1 MPCTNSVASEDFA
14 DFIAPYF
21 TAPEEFMRSQG
32 TDCIDF
38 VNSTLAVVYV
48 PLSTVTPFTYTS
60 YTYSAVPKL
69 YSLLDVTSMD
79 TAGITAASELP
90 VLGNQGAGVIVGF
103 VDTGI
108 NYTDS
113 LFRNADG
120 STRIIGI
127 WDQTI
132 EPTTALDTGAF
143 QDSDK
148 PRSISEE
155 FNSEDSRNLNL
166 SVNSNSSTNSSNFD
180 YINNGS
186 LETAFDFP
194 ALYGTQYTA
203 AQINQALNSDDPAS
217 IVPTRDENGHGTF
230 LASIAAGNR
239 DERAGFSGAAPRAS
253 IAMVKL
259 KPAKQYLRD
268 FYLIQDGTD
277 AYQENDIM
285 MGVSYLYFLA
295 RKYSMPL
302 VVCIPL
308 GTNMG
313 SHMGMSRLGQYLNQV
328 SLSNGSAVITAAGN
342 ETGARHHFRAVMD
355 ADTDEVTA
363 ELRVGEREAGFSMEL
378 WAEDVG
384 VYTVGFISPTG
395 EVARE
400 ISVPLRGENTV
411 SFLLEQSQITVY
423 TQIADVS
430 AGSQF
435 IFMRFEKP
443 MSGIWRILI
452 RNSLDIRETFHLW
465 LPVRGFISDETYF
478 LRPDPDTI
486 VTDPGNAQYPITVTA
501 YDHTRNSIYIH
512 ASRGYSRSGQIKPDL
527 AAPGVNILGASA
539 SGRRLTR
546 MSGTSV
552 SAAHLAGAAAILLH
566 WGVLDGNY
574 PYLNTPVLKS
584 IFVRGAQRNP
594 ALTYPNREFGY
605 GTLDLY
611 EAFLRLRN
619 I

>member
-1 MPCTNSVASEDFA
+1 MSCTNSVASEDFA

-21 TAPEEFMRSQG
+21 TSPEEFIRSQG

-38 VNSTLAVVYV
+38 VDSTLAVVYV

-69 YSLLDVTSMD
+69 YSLLDVTSMEA
-79 TAGITAASELP
+79 AGITTASGLP
-90 VLGNQGAGVIVGF
+90 ALGNQGAGVIVGF

-108 NYTDS
+108 NYMDP
-113 LFRNADG
+113 LFRNVDG
-120 STRIIGI
+120 STRIVGI
-127 WDQTI
+127 WDQTNN
-132 EPTTALDTGAF
+132 
-143 QDSDK
+143 SD
-148 PRSISEE
+148 
-155 FNSEDSRNLNL
+155 
-166 SVNSNSSTNSSNFD
+166 NSNNMENEAAKPFS
-180 YINNGS
+180 
-186 LETAFDFP
+186 AFP

-203 AQINQALNSDDPAS
+203 AQINLALNSDDPVS

-239 DERAGFSGAAPRAS
+239 DERAEFSGAAPRAS

-259 KPAKQYLRD
+259 KPAKQYLRE
-268 FYLIQDGTD
+268 FYLIQDGAE
-277 AYQENDIM
+277 AYQENDII

-342 ETGARHHFRAVMD
+342 ETGARHHFQAVMD

-378 WAEDVG
+378 WAADVG

-395 EVARE
+395 EVARR

-411 SFLLEQSQITVY
+411 SFLLEQTRITVY

-435 IFMRFEKP
+435 IFMRFENP

-465 LPVRGFISDETYF
+465 LPVQGFISDETYF
-478 LRPDPDTI
+478 LRPNPDTI
-486 VTDPGNAQYPITVTA
+486 ITDPGNAQYPITVTA

-527 AAPGVNILGASA
+527 AAPGVNILGASS

-552 SAAHLAGAAAILLH
+552 SAAHLAGAAAILLS
-566 WGVLDGNY
+566 WGILDGNY

-584 IFVRGAQRNP
+584 IFIRGAQRNP

-619 I
+619 L

>member
-1 MPCTNSVASEDFA
+1 MSCTNSVASEDFA

-21 TAPEEFMRSQG
+21 TTPEEFIRSQG

-48 PLSTVTPFTYTS
+48 PLSTVTPSTYTS

-79 TAGITAASELP
+79 AAGITPAGELP
-90 VLGNQGAGVIVGF
+90 VLNNQGAGVIVGF

-113 LFRNADG
+113 LFRNVDG

-127 WDQTI
+127 WDQTNN
-132 EPTTALDTGAF
+132 
-143 QDSDK
+143 SD
-148 PRSISEE
+148 
-155 FNSEDSRNLNL
+155 
-166 SVNSNSSTNSSNFD
+166 NSNNIEN
-180 YINNGS
+180 
-186 LETAFDFP
+186 ETAKPFSAFS

-203 AQINQALNSDDPAS
+203 EEINLALNSDNPAS

-239 DERAGFSGAAPRAS
+239 DERAGFSGAAPQAS

-268 FYLIQDGTD
+268 FYLIRDGAD

-378 WAEDVG
+378 WAENMG
-384 VYTVGFISPTG
+384 AYTVGFISPTG

-411 SFLLEQSQITVY
+411 SFLLEQTQITVY

-435 IFMRFEKP
+435 IFMRFETP

-452 RNSLDIRETFHLW
+452 RNSLDIRETFHIW

-478 LRPDPDTI
+478 LRPDPDTTI
-486 VTDPGNAQYPITVTA
+486 TDPGNARYPITVTA
-501 YDHTRNSIYIH
+501 YDHTKNSIYIH
-512 ASRGYSRSGQIKPDL
+512 ASRGYSLSGRIKPDL
-527 AAPGVNILGASA
+527 AAPGVNILGASV

-552 SAAHLAGAAAILLH
+552 SAAHLAGAAAILLN
-566 WGVLDGNY
+566 WGVLNANY

-605 GTLDLY
+605 GTLNLY
-611 EAFLRLRN
+611 EAFLHLRN
-619 I
+619 L

>member
-1 MPCTNSVASEDFA
+1 MSCTNSVASEDFA

-21 TAPEEFMRSQG
+21 TTPEEFIRSQG

-48 PLSTVTPFTYTS
+48 PLSTVTPSTYTS

-79 TAGITAASELP
+79 AAGITPAGELP
-90 VLGNQGAGVIVGF
+90 VLNNQGAGVIVGF

-113 LFRNADG
+113 LFRNVDG

-127 WDQTI
+127 WDQTNN
-132 EPTTALDTGAF
+132 
-143 QDSDK
+143 SD
-148 PRSISEE
+148 
-155 FNSEDSRNLNL
+155 
-166 SVNSNSSTNSSNFD
+166 NSNNIEN
-180 YINNGS
+180 
-186 LETAFDFP
+186 ETAKPFSAFS

-203 AQINQALNSDDPAS
+203 EEINLALNSDNPS

-239 DERAGFSGAAPRAS
+239 DERAGFSGAAPQAS

-268 FYLIQDGTD
+268 FYLIQDGAE

-378 WAEDVG
+378 WAENMG
-384 VYTVGFISPTG
+384 AYTVGFISPTG

-411 SFLLEQSQITVY
+411 SFLLEQTQITVY

-430 AGSQF
+430 SGSQF
-435 IFMRFEKP
+435 IFMRFENP

-452 RNSLDIRETFHLW
+452 RNSLDIRETFHIW

-478 LRPDPDTI
+478 LRPDPDTTI
-486 VTDPGNAQYPITVTA
+486 TDPGNARYPITVTA
-501 YDHTRNSIYIH
+501 YDHTKNSIYIH
-512 ASRGYSRSGQIKPDL
+512 ASRGYSLSGRIKPDL
-527 AAPGVNILGASA
+527 AAPGVNILGASV

-552 SAAHLAGAAAILLH
+552 SAAHLAGAAAILLN
-566 WGVLDGNY
+566 WGVLNANY

-605 GTLDLY
+605 GTLNLY
-611 EAFLRLRN
+611 EAFLHLRN
-619 I
+619 L

>member
-1 MPCTNSVASEDFA
+1 MSCTNSVASEDFA

-21 TAPEEFMRSQG
+21 TTPEEFIRSQG

-48 PLSTVTPFTYTS
+48 PLSTVTPSTYTS

-79 TAGITAASELP
+79 AAGITPAGELP
-90 VLGNQGAGVIVGF
+90 VLNNQGAGVIVGF

-113 LFRNADG
+113 LFRNVDG

-127 WDQTI
+127 WDQTNN
-132 EPTTALDTGAF
+132 
-143 QDSDK
+143 SD
-148 PRSISEE
+148 
-155 FNSEDSRNLNL
+155 
-166 SVNSNSSTNSSNFD
+166 NSNNIEN
-180 YINNGS
+180 
-186 LETAFDFP
+186 ETAKPFSAFS

-203 AQINQALNSDDPAS
+203 EEINLALNSDNPAS

-239 DERAGFSGAAPRAS
+239 DERAGFSGAAPQAS

-268 FYLIQDGTD
+268 FYLIQDGAD

-285 MGVSYLYFLA
+285 KGVSYLYFLA

-328 SLSNGSAVITAAGN
+328 SHSNGSAVITAAGN

-378 WAEDVG
+378 WAENMG
-384 VYTVGFISPTG
+384 AYTVGFISPTG

-411 SFLLEQSQITVY
+411 FFLLEQTQITVY

-430 AGSQF
+430 SGSQF
-435 IFMRFEKP
+435 IFMRFENP

-452 RNSLDIRETFHLW
+452 RNSLDIRETFHIW

-486 VTDPGNAQYPITVTA
+486 ITDPGNARYPITVTA
-501 YDHTRNSIYIH
+501 YDHTKNSIYIH
-512 ASRGYSRSGQIKPDL
+512 ASRGYSLSGRIKPDL
-527 AAPGVNILGASA
+527 AAPGVNILGASV

-552 SAAHLAGAAAILLH
+552 SAAHLAGAAAILLN
-566 WGVLDGNY
+566 WGVLNANY

-605 GTLDLY
+605 GTLNLY
-611 EAFLRLRN
+611 EAFLHLRN
-619 I
+619 L

>member
-1 MPCTNSVASEDFA
+1 MSCTNSVASEDFA

-21 TAPEEFMRSQG
+21 TTPEEFIRSQG

-48 PLSTVTPFTYTS
+48 PLSTVTPSTYTS

-79 TAGITAASELP
+79 AAGITPAGELP
-90 VLGNQGAGVIVGF
+90 VLNNQGAGVIVGF

-113 LFRNADG
+113 LFRNVDG

-127 WDQTI
+127 WDQTNN
-132 EPTTALDTGAF
+132 
-143 QDSDK
+143 SD
-148 PRSISEE
+148 
-155 FNSEDSRNLNL
+155 
-166 SVNSNSSTNSSNFD
+166 NSNNIEN
-180 YINNGS
+180 
-186 LETAFDFP
+186 ETAKPFSAFS

-203 AQINQALNSDDPAS
+203 EEINLALNSDNPAS

-239 DERAGFSGAAPRAS
+239 DERAGFSGAAPQAS

-259 KPAKQYLRD
+259 KPAKQYFRD
-268 FYLIQDGTD
+268 FYLIQDGAE

-378 WAEDVG
+378 WAENMG
-384 VYTVGFISPTG
+384 AYTVGFISPTG

-411 SFLLEQSQITVY
+411 SFLLEQTQITVY

-430 AGSQF
+430 SGSQF
-435 IFMRFEKP
+435 IFMRFENP

-452 RNSLDIRETFHLW
+452 RNSLDIRETFHIW

-478 LRPDPDTI
+478 LRPDPDTTI
-486 VTDPGNAQYPITVTA
+486 TDPGNARYPITVTA
-501 YDHTRNSIYIH
+501 YDHTKNSIYIH
-512 ASRGYSRSGQIKPDL
+512 ASRGYSLSGQIKPDL
-527 AAPGVNILGASA
+527 AAPGVNILGASV

-552 SAAHLAGAAAILLH
+552 SAAHLAGAAAILLN
-566 WGVLDGNY
+566 WGVLNANY

-605 GTLDLY
+605 GTLNLY
-611 EAFLRLRN
+611 EAFLHLRN
-619 I
+619 L

>member
-1 MPCTNSVASEDFA
+1 MSCTNSVASEDFA

-21 TAPEEFMRSQG
+21 TTPEEFIRSQG

-48 PLSTVTPFTYTS
+48 PLSTVTPSTYTS

-79 TAGITAASELP
+79 AAGITAAGELP
-90 VLGNQGAGVIVGF
+90 VLNNQGAGVIVGF

-113 LFRNADG
+113 LFRNVDG

-127 WDQTI
+127 WDQTNN
-132 EPTTALDTGAF
+132 
-143 QDSDK
+143 SD
-148 PRSISEE
+148 
-155 FNSEDSRNLNL
+155 
-166 SVNSNSSTNSSNFD
+166 NSNNIEN
-180 YINNGS
+180 
-186 LETAFDFP
+186 ETAKPISAFS

-203 AQINQALNSDDPAS
+203 EEINLALNSDNPAS

-239 DERAGFSGAAPRAS
+239 DERAGFSGAAPQAS

-268 FYLIQDGTD
+268 FYLIQDGAE

-378 WAEDVG
+378 WAENMG

-411 SFLLEQSQITVY
+411 SFLLEQTQITVY

-435 IFMRFEKP
+435 IFMRFENP

-452 RNSLDIRETFHLW
+452 RNSLDIRETFHIW
-465 LPVRGFISDETYF
+465 LPVRGFITDETYF

-486 VTDPGNAQYPITVTA
+486 ITDPGNARYPITVTA
-501 YDHTRNSIYIH
+501 YDHTKNSIYIH
-512 ASRGYSRSGQIKPDL
+512 ASRGYSLSGRIKPDL
-527 AAPGVNILGASA
+527 AAPGVNILGASV

-552 SAAHLAGAAAILLH
+552 SAAHLAGAAAILLN
-566 WGVLDGNY
+566 WGVLNANY
-574 PYLNTPVLKS
+574 PYLNTPVLKA

-605 GTLDLY
+605 GTLNLY
-611 EAFLRLRN
+611 EAFLHLRN
-619 I
+619 L

>member
-1 MPCTNSVASEDFA
+1 MSCTNSVASEDFA

-21 TAPEEFMRSQG
+21 TTPEKFIRSQG

-38 VNSTLAVVYV
+38 VNPALAVVYV

-79 TAGITAASELP
+79 AAGITPAGELP
-90 VLGNQGAGVIVGF
+90 VLNNQGAGVIVGF

-108 NYTDS
+108 NYMDP
-113 LFRNADG
+113 LFRNVDG
-120 STRIIGI
+120 STRIVGI
-127 WDQTI
+127 WDQTNN
-132 EPTTALDTGAF
+132 
-143 QDSDK
+143 SD
-148 PRSISEE
+148 
-155 FNSEDSRNLNL
+155 
-166 SVNSNSSTNSSNFD
+166 NSNSIEN
-180 YINNGS
+180 
-186 LETAFDFP
+186 ETVKPFSAFS

-203 AQINQALNSDDPAS
+203 EEINLALNSDNPAS

-239 DERAGFSGAAPRAS
+239 DERAGFSGAAPQAS

-268 FYLIQDGTD
+268 FYLIQDGAD

-342 ETGARHHFRAVMD
+342 ETGARHHFQAVMD

-378 WAEDVG
+378 WAADVG

-395 EVARE
+395 EVTRG

-411 SFLLEQSQITVY
+411 SFLLEQTRITVY

-435 IFMRFEKP
+435 IFMRFENP

-465 LPVRGFISDETYF
+465 LPVRGFITDETYF
-478 LRPDPDTI
+478 LRPDPDTTI
-486 VTDPGNAQYPITVTA
+486 TDPGNARYPITVTA

-552 SAAHLAGAAAILLH
+552 SAAHLAGAAAILLS
-566 WGVLDGNY
+566 WGILDGNY

-584 IFVRGAQRNP
+584 IFIRGAQRNP

-619 I
+619 L

>member
-1 MPCTNSVASEDFA
+1 MSCTNSVASEDFA

-21 TAPEEFMRSQG
+21 TTPEEFIRSQG

-48 PLSTVTPFTYTS
+48 PLSTVTPSTYTS

-79 TAGITAASELP
+79 AAGITPAGELP
-90 VLGNQGAGVIVGF
+90 VLNNQGAGVIVGF

-113 LFRNADG
+113 LFRNVDG

-127 WDQTI
+127 WDQTNN
-132 EPTTALDTGAF
+132 
-143 QDSDK
+143 SD
-148 PRSISEE
+148 
-155 FNSEDSRNLNL
+155 
-166 SVNSNSSTNSSNFD
+166 NSNNIEN
-180 YINNGS
+180 
-186 LETAFDFP
+186 ETAKPFSAFS

-203 AQINQALNSDDPAS
+203 EEINLALNSDNPAS

-239 DERAGFSGAAPRAS
+239 DERAGFSGAAPQAS

-268 FYLIQDGTD
+268 FYLIQDGAE

-378 WAEDVG
+378 WAENMG
-384 VYTVGFISPTG
+384 AYTVGFISPTG

-411 SFLLEQSQITVY
+411 SFLLEQTQITVY

-430 AGSQF
+430 SGSQF
-435 IFMRFEKP
+435 IFMRFENP

-452 RNSLDIRETFHLW
+452 RNSLDIRETFHIW

-486 VTDPGNAQYPITVTA
+486 ITDPGNARYPITVTA
-501 YDHTRNSIYIH
+501 YDHTKNSIYIH
-512 ASRGYSRSGQIKPDL
+512 ASRGYSLSGRIKPDL
-527 AAPGVNILGASA
+527 AAPGVNILGASV

-552 SAAHLAGAAAILLH
+552 SAAHLAGAAAILLN
-566 WGVLDGNY
+566 WGVLNANY

-611 EAFLRLRN
+611 EAFLHLRN
-619 I
+619 L

>member
-1 MPCTNSVASEDFA
+1 MSCTNSVASEDFA

-21 TAPEEFMRSQG
+21 TTPEEFIRSQG

-48 PLSTVTPFTYTS
+48 PLSTVTPSTYTS

-79 TAGITAASELP
+79 AAGITPAGELP
-90 VLGNQGAGVIVGF
+90 VLNNQGAGVIVGF

-113 LFRNADG
+113 LFRNVDG

-127 WDQTI
+127 WDQTNN
-132 EPTTALDTGAF
+132 
-143 QDSDK
+143 SD
-148 PRSISEE
+148 
-155 FNSEDSRNLNL
+155 
-166 SVNSNSSTNSSNFD
+166 NSNNIEN
-180 YINNGS
+180 
-186 LETAFDFP
+186 ETAKPISAFS

-203 AQINQALNSDDPAS
+203 EEINLALNSDNPAS

-239 DERAGFSGAAPRAS
+239 DERAGFSGAAPQAS

-268 FYLIQDGTD
+268 FYLIRDGAD

-308 GTNMG
+308 GTNIG

-355 ADTDEVTA
+355 ASTDEVTA

-378 WAEDVG
+378 WAENMG
-384 VYTVGFISPTG
+384 AYTVGFISPTG

-411 SFLLEQSQITVY
+411 SFLLEQTQITVY

-435 IFMRFEKP
+435 IFMRFENP

-452 RNSLDIRETFHLW
+452 RNSLDIRETFHIW

-486 VTDPGNAQYPITVTA
+486 ITDPGNARYPITVTA
-501 YDHTRNSIYIH
+501 YDHTKNSIYIH
-512 ASRGYSRSGQIKPDL
+512 ASRGYSLSGRIKPDL
-527 AAPGVNILGASA
+527 AAPGVNILGASV

-552 SAAHLAGAAAILLH
+552 SAAHLAGAAAILLN
-566 WGVLDGNY
+566 WGVLNANY

-605 GTLDLY
+605 GTLNLY
-611 EAFLRLRN
+611 EAFLHLRN
-619 I
+619 L

>member
-1 MPCTNSVASEDFA
+1 MSCTNSVASEDFA

-21 TAPEEFMRSQG
+21 TTPEEFIRSQG

-48 PLSTVTPFTYTS
+48 PLSTVTPSTYTS

-79 TAGITAASELP
+79 AAGITPAGELP
-90 VLGNQGAGVIVGF
+90 VLNNQGAGVIVGF

-113 LFRNADG
+113 LFRNVDG

-127 WDQTI
+127 WDQTNN
-132 EPTTALDTGAF
+132 
-143 QDSDK
+143 SD
-148 PRSISEE
+148 
-155 FNSEDSRNLNL
+155 
-166 SVNSNSSTNSSNFD
+166 NSNNIEN
-180 YINNGS
+180 
-186 LETAFDFP
+186 ETAKPFSAFS

-203 AQINQALNSDDPAS
+203 EEINLALNSDNPAS

-239 DERAGFSGAAPRAS
+239 DERAGFSGAAPQAS

-268 FYLIQDGTD
+268 FYLIQDGAE

-355 ADTDEVTA
+355 ASTDEVTA

-378 WAEDVG
+378 WAENMG

-411 SFLLEQSQITVY
+411 SFLLEQTQITVY

-430 AGSQF
+430 SGSQF
-435 IFMRFEKP
+435 IFMRFENP

-478 LRPDPDTI
+478 LRPDPDTTI
-486 VTDPGNAQYPITVTA
+486 TDPGNARYPITVTA
-501 YDHTRNSIYIH
+501 YDHTKNSIYIH
-512 ASRGYSRSGQIKPDL
+512 ASRGYSLSGRIKPDL
-527 AAPGVNILGASA
+527 AAPGVNILGASV

-552 SAAHLAGAAAILLH
+552 SAAHLAGAAAILLN
-566 WGVLDGNY
+566 WGVLNANY

-611 EAFLRLRN
+611 EAFLHLRN
-619 I
+619 L

>member
-1 MPCTNSVASEDFA
+1 MSCTNSVASEDFA

-21 TAPEEFMRSQG
+21 TTPEEFIRSQG

-48 PLSTVTPFTYTS
+48 PLSTVTPSTYTS

-79 TAGITAASELP
+79 AAGITAAGELP
-90 VLGNQGAGVIVGF
+90 VLNNQGAGVIVGF

-113 LFRNADG
+113 LFRNVDG

-127 WDQTI
+127 WDQTNN
-132 EPTTALDTGAF
+132 
-143 QDSDK
+143 SD
-148 PRSISEE
+148 
-155 FNSEDSRNLNL
+155 
-166 SVNSNSSTNSSNFD
+166 NSNNIEN
-180 YINNGS
+180 
-186 LETAFDFP
+186 ETAKPISAFS

-203 AQINQALNSDDPAS
+203 EEINLALNSDNPAS

-239 DERAGFSGAAPRAS
+239 DERAGFSGAAPQAS

-268 FYLIQDGTD
+268 FYLIQDGAE

-308 GTNMG
+308 GTNIG

-355 ADTDEVTA
+355 ASTDEVTA

-378 WAEDVG
+378 WAENMG

-411 SFLLEQSQITVY
+411 SFLLEQTQITVY

-435 IFMRFEKP
+435 IFMRFENP

-452 RNSLDIRETFHLW
+452 RNSLDIRETFHIW
-465 LPVRGFISDETYF
+465 LPVRGFITDETYF

-486 VTDPGNAQYPITVTA
+486 ITDPGNARYPITVTA
-501 YDHTRNSIYIH
+501 YDHTKNSIYIH
-512 ASRGYSRSGQIKPDL
+512 ASRGYSLSGRIKPDL
-527 AAPGVNILGASA
+527 AAPGVNILGASV

-552 SAAHLAGAAAILLH
+552 SAAHLAGAAAILLN
-566 WGVLDGNY
+566 WGDLNANY

-605 GTLDLY
+605 GTLNLY
-611 EAFLRLRN
+611 EAFLHLRN
-619 I
+619 L

>member
-1 MPCTNSVASEDFA
+1 MSCTNSVASEDFA

-21 TAPEEFMRSQG
+21 TTPEEFIRSQG
-32 TDCIDF
+32 TDCVDF

-48 PLSTVTPFTYTS
+48 PLSTVTPSTYTS

-79 TAGITAASELP
+79 AAGITPAGELP
-90 VLGNQGAGVIVGF
+90 VLNNQGAGVIVGF

-113 LFRNADG
+113 LFRNVDG

-127 WDQTI
+127 WDQTNN
-132 EPTTALDTGAF
+132 
-143 QDSDK
+143 SD
-148 PRSISEE
+148 
-155 FNSEDSRNLNL
+155 
-166 SVNSNSSTNSSNFD
+166 NSNNIEN
-180 YINNGS
+180 
-186 LETAFDFP
+186 ETAKPFSAFS

-203 AQINQALNSDDPAS
+203 EEINLALNSDNPAS

-268 FYLIQDGTD
+268 FYLIQDGAE

-378 WAEDVG
+378 WAENMG
-384 VYTVGFISPTG
+384 AYTVGFISPTG

-411 SFLLEQSQITVY
+411 SFLLEQTQITVY

-435 IFMRFEKP
+435 IFMRFENP

-452 RNSLDIRETFHLW
+452 RNSLDIRETFHIW

-478 LRPDPDTI
+478 LRPDPDTTI
-486 VTDPGNAQYPITVTA
+486 TDPGNARYPITVTA
-501 YDHTRNSIYIH
+501 YDHTKNSIYIH
-512 ASRGYSRSGQIKPDL
+512 ASRGYSLSGRIKPDL
-527 AAPGVNILGASA
+527 AAPGVNILGASV

-552 SAAHLAGAAAILLH
+552 SAAHLAGAAAILLN
-566 WGVLDGNY
+566 WGILDGNY

-605 GTLDLY
+605 GMLDLY

-619 I
+619 L

>member
-1 MPCTNSVASEDFA
+1 MSCTNSVASEDFA

-21 TAPEEFMRSQG
+21 TTPEEFIRSQG

-48 PLSTVTPFTYTS
+48 PLSTVTPSTYTS

-79 TAGITAASELP
+79 AAGITPAGELP
-90 VLGNQGAGVIVGF
+90 VLNNQGAGVIVGF

-113 LFRNADG
+113 LFRNVDG

-127 WDQTI
+127 WDQTNN
-132 EPTTALDTGAF
+132 
-143 QDSDK
+143 SD
-148 PRSISEE
+148 
-155 FNSEDSRNLNL
+155 
-166 SVNSNSSTNSSNFD
+166 NSNNIEN
-180 YINNGS
+180 
-186 LETAFDFP
+186 ETAKPFSAFS

-203 AQINQALNSDDPAS
+203 EEINLALNSDNPAS

-239 DERAGFSGAAPRAS
+239 DERAGFSGAAPQAS

-268 FYLIQDGTD
+268 FYLIQDGAE

-378 WAEDVG
+378 WAENMG
-384 VYTVGFISPTG
+384 AYTVGFISPTG

-411 SFLLEQSQITVY
+411 SFLLEQTQITVY

-430 AGSQF
+430 SGSQF
-435 IFMRFEKP
+435 IFMRFENP

-452 RNSLDIRETFHLW
+452 RNSLDIRETFHIW

-478 LRPDPDTI
+478 LRPDPDTTI
-486 VTDPGNAQYPITVTA
+486 TDPGNARYPITVTA
-501 YDHTRNSIYIH
+501 YDHTKNSIYIH
-512 ASRGYSRSGQIKPDL
+512 ASRGYSLSGRIKPDL
-527 AAPGVNILGASA
+527 AAPGVNILGASV

-552 SAAHLAGAAAILLH
+552 SAAHLAGAAAILLN
-566 WGVLDGNY
+566 WGVLNANY
-574 PYLNTPVLKS
+574 PDLNTPVLKS

-605 GTLDLY
+605 GTLNLY
-611 EAFLRLRN
+611 EAFLHLRN
-619 I
+619 L

>member
-1 MPCTNSVASEDFA
+1 MSCTNSVASEDFA

-21 TAPEEFMRSQG
+21 TTPEEFIRSQG

-48 PLSTVTPFTYTS
+48 PLSTVTPSTYTS

-79 TAGITAASELP
+79 AAGITPAGELP
-90 VLGNQGAGVIVGF
+90 VLNNQGAGVIVGF

-113 LFRNADG
+113 LFRNVDG

-127 WDQTI
+127 WDQTNN
-132 EPTTALDTGAF
+132 
-143 QDSDK
+143 SD
-148 PRSISEE
+148 
-155 FNSEDSRNLNL
+155 
-166 SVNSNSSTNSSNFD
+166 NSNNIEN
-180 YINNGS
+180 
-186 LETAFDFP
+186 ETVKPFSAFS

-203 AQINQALNSDDPAS
+203 EEINLALNSDNPAS

-239 DERAGFSGAAPRAS
+239 DERAGFSGAAPQAS

-268 FYLIQDGTD
+268 FYLIQDGAE

-308 GTNMG
+308 GTNIG

-355 ADTDEVTA
+355 ASTDEVTA

-378 WAEDVG
+378 WAENMG

-411 SFLLEQSQITVY
+411 SFLLEQTQITVY

-435 IFMRFEKP
+435 IFMRFENP

-465 LPVRGFISDETYF
+465 LPVRGFITDETYF

-486 VTDPGNAQYPITVTA
+486 ITDPGNARYPITVTA
-501 YDHTRNSIYIH
+501 YDHTKNSIYIH
-512 ASRGYSRSGQIKPDL
+512 ASRGYSLSGRIKPDL
-527 AAPGVNILGASA
+527 AAPGVNILGASV

-552 SAAHLAGAAAILLH
+552 SAAHLAGAAAILLN
-566 WGVLDGNY
+566 WGVLNANY

-605 GTLDLY
+605 GTLDLFQT
-611 EAFLRLRN
+611 FLRLRE
-619 I
+619 

>member
-1 MPCTNSVASEDFA
+1 MSCTNSVASEDFA

-21 TAPEEFMRSQG
+21 TSPEEFIRSQG

-38 VNSTLAVVYV
+38 VDSTLAVVYV

-69 YSLLDVTSMD
+69 YSLLDVTSMEA
-79 TAGITAASELP
+79 AGITTASGLP
-90 VLGNQGAGVIVGF
+90 ALGNQGAGVIVGF

-108 NYTDS
+108 NYMDP
-113 LFRNADG
+113 LFRNVDG
-120 STRIIGI
+120 STRIVGI
-127 WDQTI
+127 WDQTNN
-132 EPTTALDTGAF
+132 
-143 QDSDK
+143 SD
-148 PRSISEE
+148 
-155 FNSEDSRNLNL
+155 
-166 SVNSNSSTNSSNFD
+166 NSNSIENEAAKPFS
-180 YINNGS
+180 
-186 LETAFDFP
+186 AFS

-203 AQINQALNSDDPAS
+203 AQINLALNSDDPVS

-239 DERAGFSGAAPRAS
+239 DERAEFSGAAPRAS

-259 KPAKQYLRD
+259 KPAKQYLRE
-268 FYLIQDGTD
+268 FYLIQDGAE

-342 ETGARHHFRAVMD
+342 ETGARHHFLAVMD

-378 WAEDVG
+378 WAADVG

-395 EVARE
+395 EVARG

-411 SFLLEQSQITVY
+411 SFLLEQTRITVY

-435 IFMRFEKP
+435 IFMRFENP

-478 LRPDPDTI
+478 LRPNPDTI
-486 VTDPGNAQYPITVTA
+486 ITDPGNAQYPITVTA

-527 AAPGVNILGASA
+527 AAPGVNILGASS

-546 MSGTSV
+546 MSGTSI
-552 SAAHLAGAAAILLH
+552 SAAHLAGAAAILLS
-566 WGVLDGNY
+566 WGILDGNY

-605 GTLDLY
+605 GMLDLY

-619 I
+619 L

>member
-1 MPCTNSVASEDFA
+1 MSCTNSVASEDFA

-21 TAPEEFMRSQG
+21 TTPEEFIRSQG

-48 PLSTVTPFTYTS
+48 PLSTVTPSTYTS

-79 TAGITAASELP
+79 AAGITPAGELP
-90 VLGNQGAGVIVGF
+90 VLNNQGAGVIVGF

-127 WDQTI
+127 WDQTNN
-132 EPTTALDTGAF
+132 
-143 QDSDK
+143 SD
-148 PRSISEE
+148 
-155 FNSEDSRNLNL
+155 
-166 SVNSNSSTNSSNFD
+166 NSNNIEN
-180 YINNGS
+180 
-186 LETAFDFP
+186 ETAKPFSAFS

-203 AQINQALNSDDPAS
+203 EEINLALNSDNPAS

-239 DERAGFSGAAPRAS
+239 DERAGFSGAAPQAS

-268 FYLIQDGTD
+268 FYLIQDGAD

-378 WAEDVG
+378 WAENMG
-384 VYTVGFISPTG
+384 AYTVGFISPTG

-411 SFLLEQSQITVY
+411 SFLLEQTQITVY

-430 AGSQF
+430 SGSQF
-435 IFMRFEKP
+435 IFMRFENP

-452 RNSLDIRETFHLW
+452 RNSLDIRETFHIW

-486 VTDPGNAQYPITVTA
+486 ITDPGNARYPITVTA
-501 YDHTRNSIYIH
+501 YDHTKNSIYIH
-512 ASRGYSRSGQIKPDL
+512 ASRGYSLSGRIKPDL
-527 AAPGVNILGASA
+527 AAPGVNILGASV

-552 SAAHLAGAAAILLH
+552 SAAHLAGAAAILLN
-566 WGVLDGNY
+566 WGVLNANY

-605 GTLDLY
+605 GTLNLY
-611 EAFLRLRN
+611 EAFLHLRN
-619 I
+619 L

>member
-1 MPCTNSVASEDFA
+1 MSCTNSVASEDFA

-21 TAPEEFMRSQG
+21 TTPEEFIRSQG

-48 PLSTVTPFTYTS
+48 PLSTVTPSTYTS

-79 TAGITAASELP
+79 AAGITPAGELP
-90 VLGNQGAGVIVGF
+90 VLNNQGAGVIVGF

-113 LFRNADG
+113 LFRNVDG

-127 WDQTI
+127 WDQTNN
-132 EPTTALDTGAF
+132 
-143 QDSDK
+143 SD
-148 PRSISEE
+148 
-155 FNSEDSRNLNL
+155 
-166 SVNSNSSTNSSNFD
+166 NSNNIEN
-180 YINNGS
+180 
-186 LETAFDFP
+186 ETVKPFSAFS

-203 AQINQALNSDDPAS
+203 EEINLALNSDNPAS

-239 DERAGFSGAAPRAS
+239 DERAGFSGAASQAS

-268 FYLIQDGTD
+268 FYLIQDGAD

-378 WAEDVG
+378 WAENMG
-384 VYTVGFISPTG
+384 AYTVGFISPTG

-411 SFLLEQSQITVY
+411 SFLLEQTQITVY

-435 IFMRFEKP
+435 IFMRFENP

-452 RNSLDIRETFHLW
+452 RNSLDIRETFHIW

-486 VTDPGNAQYPITVTA
+486 ITDPGNARYPITVTA
-501 YDHTRNSIYIH
+501 YDHTKNSIYIH
-512 ASRGYSRSGQIKPDL
+512 ASRGYSLSGRIKPDL
-527 AAPGVNILGASA
+527 AAPGVNILGASV

-552 SAAHLAGAAAILLH
+552 SAAHLAGAAAILLN
-566 WGVLDGNY
+566 WGVLNANY

-605 GTLDLY
+605 GTLNLY
-611 EAFLRLRN
+611 EAFLHLRN
-619 I
+619 L

>member
-1 MPCTNSVASEDFA
+1 MSCTNSVASEDFA

-21 TAPEEFMRSQG
+21 TTPEEFIRSQG

-48 PLSTVTPFTYTS
+48 PLSTVTPSTYTS

-79 TAGITAASELP
+79 AAGITPAGELP
-90 VLGNQGAGVIVGF
+90 VLNNQGAGVIVGF

-113 LFRNADG
+113 LFRNVDG

-127 WDQTI
+127 WDQTNN
-132 EPTTALDTGAF
+132 
-143 QDSDK
+143 SD
-148 PRSISEE
+148 
-155 FNSEDSRNLNL
+155 
-166 SVNSNSSTNSSNFD
+166 NSNNIEN
-180 YINNGS
+180 
-186 LETAFDFP
+186 ETAKPFSAFS

-203 AQINQALNSDDPAS
+203 EEINLALNSDNPAS

-239 DERAGFSGAAPRAS
+239 DERAGFSGAAPQAS

-268 FYLIQDGTD
+268 FYLIRDGAD

-308 GTNMG
+308 GTNIG

-378 WAEDVG
+378 WAENMG
-384 VYTVGFISPTG
+384 AYTVGFISPTG

-411 SFLLEQSQITVY
+411 SFLLEQTQITVY

-435 IFMRFEKP
+435 IFMRFENP

-452 RNSLDIRETFHLW
+452 RNSLDIRETFHIW

-486 VTDPGNAQYPITVTA
+486 ITDPGNARYPITVTA
-501 YDHTRNSIYIH
+501 YDHTKNSIYIH
-512 ASRGYSRSGQIKPDL
+512 ASRGYSLSGRIKPDL
-527 AAPGVNILGASA
+527 AAPGVNILGASV

-552 SAAHLAGAAAILLH
+552 SAAHLAGAAAILLN
-566 WGVLDGNY
+566 WGVLNANY

-611 EAFLRLRN
+611 EAFLHLRN
-619 I
+619 L

>member
-1 MPCTNSVASEDFA
+1 MSCTNSVASEDFA

-21 TAPEEFMRSQG
+21 TTPEEFIRSQG

-48 PLSTVTPFTYTS
+48 PLSTVTPSTYTS

-79 TAGITAASELP
+79 AAGITPAGELP
-90 VLGNQGAGVIVGF
+90 VLNNQGAGVIVGF

-113 LFRNADG
+113 LFRNVDG

-127 WDQTI
+127 WDQTNN
-132 EPTTALDTGAF
+132 
-143 QDSDK
+143 SD
-148 PRSISEE
+148 
-155 FNSEDSRNLNL
+155 
-166 SVNSNSSTNSSNFD
+166 NSNNIEN
-180 YINNGS
+180 
-186 LETAFDFP
+186 ETVKPFSAFS

-203 AQINQALNSDDPAS
+203 EEINLALNSDNPAS

-239 DERAGFSGAAPRAS
+239 DERAGFSGAAPQAS

-268 FYLIQDGTD
+268 FYLIQDGAE

-308 GTNMG
+308 GTNIG

-355 ADTDEVTA
+355 ASTDEVTA

-378 WAEDVG
+378 WAENMG

-411 SFLLEQSQITVY
+411 SFLLEQTQITVY

-435 IFMRFEKP
+435 IFMRFENP

-452 RNSLDIRETFHLW
+452 RNSLDIRETFHIW

-486 VTDPGNAQYPITVTA
+486 ITDPGNARYPITVTA
-501 YDHTRNSIYIH
+501 YDHTKNSIYIH
-512 ASRGYSRSGQIKPDL
+512 ASRGYSLSGRIKPDL
-527 AAPGVNILGASA
+527 AAPGVNILGASV

-552 SAAHLAGAAAILLH
+552 SAAHLAGAAAILLN
-566 WGVLDGNY
+566 WGVLNANY

-605 GTLDLY
+605 GTLNLY
-611 EAFLRLRN
+611 EAFLHLRN
-619 I
+619 L

>member
-1 MPCTNSVASEDFA
+1 MSCTNYVAPEDFA

-21 TAPEEFMRSQG
+21 TTPEEFIRSQG

-48 PLSTVTPFTYTS
+48 PLSTVTPSTYTS

-79 TAGITAASELP
+79 AAGITPAGELP
-90 VLGNQGAGVIVGF
+90 VLNNQGAGVIVGF

-113 LFRNADG
+113 LFRNVDG

-127 WDQTI
+127 WDQTNN
-132 EPTTALDTGAF
+132 
-143 QDSDK
+143 SD
-148 PRSISEE
+148 
-155 FNSEDSRNLNL
+155 
-166 SVNSNSSTNSSNFD
+166 NSNNIEN
-180 YINNGS
+180 
-186 LETAFDFP
+186 ETAKPFSAFS

-203 AQINQALNSDDPAS
+203 EEINLALNSDNPAS

-239 DERAGFSGAAPRAS
+239 DERAGFSGAAPQAS

-268 FYLIQDGTD
+268 FYLIRDGAD

-378 WAEDVG
+378 WAENMG
-384 VYTVGFISPTG
+384 AYTVGFISPTG

-411 SFLLEQSQITVY
+411 SFLLEQTQITVY

-435 IFMRFEKP
+435 IFMRFENP

-452 RNSLDIRETFHLW
+452 RNSLDIRETFHIW

-486 VTDPGNAQYPITVTA
+486 ITDPGNARYPITVTA
-501 YDHTRNSIYIH
+501 YDHTKNSIYIH
-512 ASRGYSRSGQIKPDL
+512 ASRGYSLSGRIKPDL
-527 AAPGVNILGASA
+527 AAPGVNILGASV

-552 SAAHLAGAAAILLH
+552 SAAHLAGAAAILLN
-566 WGVLDGNY
+566 WGVLNANY

-605 GTLDLY
+605 GTLNLY
-611 EAFLRLRN
+611 EAFLHLRN
-619 I
+619 L

>member
-1 MPCTNSVASEDFA
+1 MSCTNSVASEDFA

-21 TAPEEFMRSQG
+21 TTPEEFIRSQG

-48 PLSTVTPFTYTS
+48 PLSTVTPSTYTS

-79 TAGITAASELP
+79 AAGITPAGELP
-90 VLGNQGAGVIVGF
+90 VLNNQGAGVIVGF

-113 LFRNADG
+113 LFRNVDG

-127 WDQTI
+127 WDQTNN
-132 EPTTALDTGAF
+132 
-143 QDSDK
+143 SD
-148 PRSISEE
+148 
-155 FNSEDSRNLNL
+155 
-166 SVNSNSSTNSSNFD
+166 NSNNIEN
-180 YINNGS
+180 
-186 LETAFDFP
+186 ETAKPFSAFS

-203 AQINQALNSDDPAS
+203 EEINLALNSDNPAS

-239 DERAGFSGAAPRAS
+239 DERAGFSGAAPQAS

-268 FYLIQDGTD
+268 FYLIQDGAE

-378 WAEDVG
+378 WAENMG
-384 VYTVGFISPTG
+384 AYTVGFISPTG

-411 SFLLEQSQITVY
+411 SFLLEQTQITVY

-430 AGSQF
+430 SGSQF
-435 IFMRFEKP
+435 IFMRFENP

-452 RNSLDIRETFHLW
+452 RNSLDIRETFHIW

-478 LRPDPDTI
+478 PRPDPDTTI
-486 VTDPGNAQYPITVTA
+486 TDPGNARYPITVTA
-501 YDHTRNSIYIH
+501 YDHTKNSIYIH
-512 ASRGYSRSGQIKPDL
+512 ASRGYSLSGRIKPDL
-527 AAPGVNILGASA
+527 AAPGVNILGASV

-552 SAAHLAGAAAILLH
+552 SAAHLAGAAAILLN
-566 WGVLDGNY
+566 WGVLNANY

-605 GTLDLY
+605 GTLNLY
-611 EAFLRLRN
+611 EAFLHLRN
-619 I
+619 L

>member
-1 MPCTNSVASEDFA
+1 MSCTNSVASEDFA

-21 TAPEEFMRSQG
+21 TTPEEFIRSQG

-48 PLSTVTPFTYTS
+48 PLSTVTPSTYTS

-79 TAGITAASELP
+79 AAGITAAGELP
-90 VLGNQGAGVIVGF
+90 VLNNQGAGVIVGF

-113 LFRNADG
+113 LFRNVDG

-127 WDQTI
+127 WDQTNN
-132 EPTTALDTGAF
+132 
-143 QDSDK
+143 SD
-148 PRSISEE
+148 
-155 FNSEDSRNLNL
+155 
-166 SVNSNSSTNSSNFD
+166 NSNNIEN
-180 YINNGS
+180 
-186 LETAFDFP
+186 ETAKPFSAFS

-203 AQINQALNSDDPAS
+203 EEINLALNSDNPAS

-239 DERAGFSGAAPRAS
+239 DERAGFSGAAPQAS

-268 FYLIQDGTD
+268 FYLIQDGAD

-378 WAEDVG
+378 WAENMG
-384 VYTVGFISPTG
+384 AYTVGFISPTG

-411 SFLLEQSQITVY
+411 SFLLEQTQITVY

-435 IFMRFEKP
+435 IFMRFENP

-452 RNSLDIRETFHLW
+452 RNSLDIRETFHIW

-486 VTDPGNAQYPITVTA
+486 ITDPGNARYPITVTA
-501 YDHTRNSIYIH
+501 YDHTKNSIYIH
-512 ASRGYSRSGQIKPDL
+512 ASRGYSLSGRIKPDL
-527 AAPGVNILGASA
+527 AAPGVNILGASV

-552 SAAHLAGAAAILLH
+552 SAAHLAGAAAILLN
-566 WGVLDGNY
+566 WGVLNANY

-605 GTLDLY
+605 GTLNLY
-611 EAFLRLRN
+611 EAFLHLRN
-619 I
+619 L

>member
-1 MPCTNSVASEDFA
+1 MSCTNSVASEDFA

-21 TAPEEFMRSQG
+21 TTPEEFIRSQG

-48 PLSTVTPFTYTS
+48 PLSTVTPSTYTS

-79 TAGITAASELP
+79 AAGITPAGELP
-90 VLGNQGAGVIVGF
+90 VLNNQGAGVIVGF

-127 WDQTI
+127 WDQTNN
-132 EPTTALDTGAF
+132 
-143 QDSDK
+143 SD
-148 PRSISEE
+148 
-155 FNSEDSRNLNL
+155 
-166 SVNSNSSTNSSNFD
+166 NSNNIEN
-180 YINNGS
+180 
-186 LETAFDFP
+186 ETAKPFSAFS

-203 AQINQALNSDDPAS
+203 EEINLALNSDNPAS

-239 DERAGFSGAAPRAS
+239 DERAEFSGAAPQAS

-268 FYLIQDGTD
+268 FYLIQDGAD

-378 WAEDVG
+378 WAENMG
-384 VYTVGFISPTG
+384 AYTVGFISPTG

-411 SFLLEQSQITVY
+411 SFLLEQTQITVY

-430 AGSQF
+430 SGSQF
-435 IFMRFEKP
+435 IFMRFENP

-452 RNSLDIRETFHLW
+452 RNSLDIRETFHIW

-478 LRPDPDTI
+478 LRPDPDTTI
-486 VTDPGNAQYPITVTA
+486 TDPGNARYPITVTA
-501 YDHTRNSIYIH
+501 YDHTKNSIYIH
-512 ASRGYSRSGQIKPDL
+512 ASRGYSLSGRIKPDL
-527 AAPGVNILGASA
+527 AAPGVNILGASV

-552 SAAHLAGAAAILLH
+552 SAAHLAGAAAILLN
-566 WGVLDGNY
+566 WGVLNANY

-605 GTLDLY
+605 GTLNLY
-611 EAFLRLRN
+611 EAFLHLRN
-619 I
+619 L

>member
-1 MPCTNSVASEDFA
+1 MSCTNSVASEDFA

-21 TAPEEFMRSQG
+21 TTPEEFIRSQG

-48 PLSTVTPFTYTS
+48 PLSTVTPSTYTS

-79 TAGITAASELP
+79 AAGITPAGELP
-90 VLGNQGAGVIVGF
+90 VLNNQGAGVIVGF

-113 LFRNADG
+113 LFRNVDG

-127 WDQTI
+127 WDQTNN
-132 EPTTALDTGAF
+132 
-143 QDSDK
+143 SD
-148 PRSISEE
+148 
-155 FNSEDSRNLNL
+155 
-166 SVNSNSSTNSSNFD
+166 NSNNIEN
-180 YINNGS
+180 
-186 LETAFDFP
+186 ETAKPFSAFS

-203 AQINQALNSDDPAS
+203 EEINLALNSDNPAS

-239 DERAGFSGAAPRAS
+239 DERAGFSGAAPQAS

-268 FYLIQDGTD
+268 FYLIQDGAE

-378 WAEDVG
+378 WAENMG
-384 VYTVGFISPTG
+384 AYTVGFISPTG

-411 SFLLEQSQITVY
+411 SFLLEQTQITVY

-430 AGSQF
+430 SGSQF
-435 IFMRFEKP
+435 IFMRFENP

-452 RNSLDIRETFHLW
+452 RNSLDIRETFHIW

-486 VTDPGNAQYPITVTA
+486 ITDPGNARYPITVTA
-501 YDHTRNSIYIH
+501 YDHTKNSIYIH
-512 ASRGYSRSGQIKPDL
+512 ASRGYSLSGRIKPDL
-527 AAPGVNILGASA
+527 AAPGVNILGASV
-539 SGRRLTR
+539 SGIRLTR

-552 SAAHLAGAAAILLH
+552 SAAHLAGAAAILLN
-566 WGVLDGNY
+566 WGVLNANY

-605 GTLDLY
+605 GTLNLY
-611 EAFLRLRN
+611 EAFLHLRN
-619 I
+619 L

>member
-1 MPCTNSVASEDFA
+1 MSCTNSVASEDFA

-21 TAPEEFMRSQG
+21 TTPEEFIRSQG

-48 PLSTVTPFTYTS
+48 PLSTVTPSTYTS

-79 TAGITAASELP
+79 AAGITPAGELP
-90 VLGNQGAGVIVGF
+90 VLNNQGAGVIVGF

-113 LFRNADG
+113 LFRNVDG

-127 WDQTI
+127 WDQTNN
-132 EPTTALDTGAF
+132 
-143 QDSDK
+143 SD
-148 PRSISEE
+148 
-155 FNSEDSRNLNL
+155 
-166 SVNSNSSTNSSNFD
+166 NSNNIEN
-180 YINNGS
+180 
-186 LETAFDFP
+186 ETAKPFSAFS

-203 AQINQALNSDDPAS
+203 EEINLALNSDNPAS

-239 DERAGFSGAAPRAS
+239 DERAGFSGAAPQAS

-268 FYLIQDGTD
+268 FYLIRDGAD

-355 ADTDEVTA
+355 ADTDEVIA

-378 WAEDVG
+378 WAENMG
-384 VYTVGFISPTG
+384 AYTVGFISPTG

-411 SFLLEQSQITVY
+411 SFLLEQTQITVY

-435 IFMRFEKP
+435 IFMRFENP

-452 RNSLDIRETFHLW
+452 RNSLDIRETFHIW

-478 LRPDPDTI
+478 LRPDPDTTI
-486 VTDPGNAQYPITVTA
+486 TDPGNARYPITVTA
-501 YDHTRNSIYIH
+501 YDHTKNSIYIH
-512 ASRGYSRSGQIKPDL
+512 ASRGYSLSGRIKPDL
-527 AAPGVNILGASA
+527 AAPGVNILGASV

-552 SAAHLAGAAAILLH
+552 SAAHLAGAAAILLN
-566 WGVLDGNY
+566 WGVLNANY

-605 GTLDLY
+605 GTLNLY
-611 EAFLRLRN
+611 EAFLHLRN
-619 I
+619 L

>member
-1 MPCTNSVASEDFA
+1 MSCTNSVASEDFA

-21 TAPEEFMRSQG
+21 TTPEEFIRSQG

-48 PLSTVTPFTYTS
+48 PLSTVTPSTYTS

-79 TAGITAASELP
+79 AAGITPAGELP
-90 VLGNQGAGVIVGF
+90 VLNNQGAGVIVGF

-113 LFRNADG
+113 LFRNVDG

-127 WDQTI
+127 WDQTNN
-132 EPTTALDTGAF
+132 
-143 QDSDK
+143 SD
-148 PRSISEE
+148 
-155 FNSEDSRNLNL
+155 
-166 SVNSNSSTNSSNFD
+166 NSNNIEN
-180 YINNGS
+180 
-186 LETAFDFP
+186 ETVKPFSAFS

-203 AQINQALNSDDPAS
+203 EEINLALNSDNPAS
-217 IVPTRDENGHGTF
+217 LVPTRDENGHGTF

-239 DERAGFSGAAPRAS
+239 DERAGFSGAAPQAS

-268 FYLIQDGTD
+268 FYLIQDGAE

-308 GTNMG
+308 GTNIG

-378 WAEDVG
+378 WAENMG

-411 SFLLEQSQITVY
+411 SFLLEQTQITVY

-435 IFMRFEKP
+435 IFMRFENP

-465 LPVRGFISDETYF
+465 LPVRGFITDETYF

-486 VTDPGNAQYPITVTA
+486 ITDPGNARYPITVTA
-501 YDHTRNSIYIH
+501 YDHTKNSIYIH
-512 ASRGYSRSGQIKPDL
+512 ASRGYSLSGRIKPDL
-527 AAPGVNILGASA
+527 AAPGVNILGASV

-552 SAAHLAGAAAILLH
+552 SAAHLAGAAAILLN
-566 WGVLDGNY
+566 WGVLNANY

-584 IFVRGAQRNP
+584 IFVRGAKRNP

-611 EAFLRLRN
+611 EAFLHLRN
-619 I
+619 L

>member
-1 MPCTNSVASEDFA
+1 MSCTNSVASEDFA

-21 TAPEEFMRSQG
+21 TTPEEFIRSQG

-38 VNSTLAVVYV
+38 VDSTLAVVYV

-79 TAGITAASELP
+79 AAGITPAGELP
-90 VLGNQGAGVIVGF
+90 VLNNQGAGVIVGF

-127 WDQTI
+127 WDQTNN
-132 EPTTALDTGAF
+132 
-143 QDSDK
+143 SD
-148 PRSISEE
+148 
-155 FNSEDSRNLNL
+155 
-166 SVNSNSSTNSSNFD
+166 NSNNIEN
-180 YINNGS
+180 
-186 LETAFDFP
+186 ETAKPFSAFS

-203 AQINQALNSDDPAS
+203 AQINLALNSDDPVS

-239 DERAGFSGAAPRAS
+239 DERAEFSGAAPRAS

-259 KPAKQYLRD
+259 KPAKQYLRE
-268 FYLIQDGTD
+268 FYLIQDGAE
-277 AYQENDIM
+277 AYQENDII

-378 WAEDVG
+378 WAENMG
-384 VYTVGFISPTG
+384 AYTVGFISPTG

-411 SFLLEQSQITVY
+411 SFLLEQTQITVY

-430 AGSQF
+430 SGSQF
-435 IFMRFEKP
+435 IFMRFENP

-452 RNSLDIRETFHLW
+452 RNSLDIRETFHIW

-486 VTDPGNAQYPITVTA
+486 ITDPGNARYPITVTA
-501 YDHTRNSIYIH
+501 YDHTKNSIYIH
-512 ASRGYSRSGQIKPDL
+512 ASRGYSLSGRIKPDL
-527 AAPGVNILGASA
+527 AAPGVNILGASV

-552 SAAHLAGAAAILLH
+552 SAAHLAGAAAILLN
-566 WGVLDGNY
+566 WGVLNANY

-605 GTLDLY
+605 GTLNLY
-611 EAFLRLRN
+611 EAFLHLRN
-619 I
+619 L

>member
-1 MPCTNSVASEDFA
+1 MSCTNSVASEDFA

-21 TAPEEFMRSQG
+21 TTPEEFIRSQG

-48 PLSTVTPFTYTS
+48 PLSTVTPSTYTS

-79 TAGITAASELP
+79 AAGITAAGELP
-90 VLGNQGAGVIVGF
+90 VLNNQGAGVIVGF

-113 LFRNADG
+113 LFRNVDG

-127 WDQTI
+127 WDQTNN
-132 EPTTALDTGAF
+132 
-143 QDSDK
+143 SD
-148 PRSISEE
+148 
-155 FNSEDSRNLNL
+155 
-166 SVNSNSSTNSSNFD
+166 NSNNIEN
-180 YINNGS
+180 
-186 LETAFDFP
+186 ETAKPFSAFS

-203 AQINQALNSDDPAS
+203 EEINLALNSDNPAS

-239 DERAGFSGAAPRAS
+239 DERAGFSGAAPQAS

-268 FYLIQDGTD
+268 FYLIQDGAE

-378 WAEDVG
+378 WAENMG

-411 SFLLEQSQITVY
+411 SFLLEQTQITVY

-435 IFMRFEKP
+435 IFMRFENP

-452 RNSLDIRETFHLW
+452 RNSLDIRETFHIW

-478 LRPDPDTI
+478 LRPDPDTTI
-486 VTDPGNAQYPITVTA
+486 TDPGNARYPITVTA
-501 YDHTRNSIYIH
+501 YDHTKNSIYIH
-512 ASRGYSRSGQIKPDL
+512 ASRGYSLSGRIKPDL
-527 AAPGVNILGASA
+527 AAPGVNILGASV

-552 SAAHLAGAAAILLH
+552 SAAHLAGAAAILLN
-566 WGVLDGNY
+566 WGVLNANY

-605 GTLDLY
+605 GTLNLY
-611 EAFLRLRN
+611 EAFLHLRN
-619 I
+619 L

>member
-1 MPCTNSVASEDFA
+1 MSCTNSVASEDFA

-21 TAPEEFMRSQG
+21 TTPEEFIRSQG

-48 PLSTVTPFTYTS
+48 PLSTVTPSTYTS

-79 TAGITAASELP
+79 AAGITAAEELP
-90 VLGNQGAGVIVGF
+90 VLNNQGAGVIVGF

-113 LFRNADG
+113 LFRNVDG

-127 WDQTI
+127 WDQTNN
-132 EPTTALDTGAF
+132 
-143 QDSDK
+143 SD
-148 PRSISEE
+148 
-155 FNSEDSRNLNL
+155 
-166 SVNSNSSTNSSNFD
+166 NSNNIEN
-180 YINNGS
+180 
-186 LETAFDFP
+186 ETAKPFSAFS

-203 AQINQALNSDDPAS
+203 EEINLALNSDNPAS

-239 DERAGFSGAAPRAS
+239 DERAGFSGAAPQAS

-268 FYLIQDGTD
+268 FYLIRDGAD

-378 WAEDVG
+378 WAENMG
-384 VYTVGFISPTG
+384 AYTVGFISPTG

-411 SFLLEQSQITVY
+411 SFLLEQTQITVY

-435 IFMRFEKP
+435 IFMRFENP

-452 RNSLDIRETFHLW
+452 RNSLDIRETFHIW

-486 VTDPGNAQYPITVTA
+486 ITDPGNARYPITVTA
-501 YDHTRNSIYIH
+501 YDHTKNSIYIH
-512 ASRGYSRSGQIKPDL
+512 ASRGYSLSGRIKPDL
-527 AAPGVNILGASA
+527 AAPGVNILGASV

-552 SAAHLAGAAAILLH
+552 SAAHLAGAAAILLN
-566 WGVLDGNY
+566 WGVLNANY

-605 GTLDLY
+605 GTLNLY
-611 EAFLRLRN
+611 EAFLHLRN
-619 I
+619 L

>member
-1 MPCTNSVASEDFA
+1 MSCTNSVASEDFA

-21 TAPEEFMRSQG
+21 TTPEEFIRSQG

-48 PLSTVTPFTYTS
+48 PLSTVTPSTYTS

-79 TAGITAASELP
+79 AAGITPAGELP
-90 VLGNQGAGVIVGF
+90 VLNNQGAGVIVGF

-113 LFRNADG
+113 LFRNVDG
-120 STRIIGI
+120 STRSIGI
-127 WDQTI
+127 WDQTNN
-132 EPTTALDTGAF
+132 
-143 QDSDK
+143 SD
-148 PRSISEE
+148 
-155 FNSEDSRNLNL
+155 
-166 SVNSNSSTNSSNFD
+166 NSNNIEN
-180 YINNGS
+180 
-186 LETAFDFP
+186 ETVKPFSAFS

-203 AQINQALNSDDPAS
+203 EEINLALNSDNPAS

-239 DERAGFSGAAPRAS
+239 DERAGFSGAAPQAS

-268 FYLIQDGTD
+268 FYLIQDGAE

-308 GTNMG
+308 GTNIG

-355 ADTDEVTA
+355 ASTDEVTA

-378 WAEDVG
+378 WAENMG

-411 SFLLEQSQITVY
+411 SFLLEQTQITVY

-435 IFMRFEKP
+435 IFMRFENP

-465 LPVRGFISDETYF
+465 LPVRGFITDETYF

-486 VTDPGNAQYPITVTA
+486 ITDPGNARYPITVTA
-501 YDHTRNSIYIH
+501 YDHTKNSIYIH
-512 ASRGYSRSGQIKPDL
+512 ASRGYSLSGRIKPDL
-527 AAPGVNILGASA
+527 AAPGVNILGASV

-552 SAAHLAGAAAILLH
+552 SAAHLAGAAAILLN
-566 WGVLDGNY
+566 WGVLNANY

-611 EAFLRLRN
+611 EAFLHLRN
-619 I
+619 L

>member
-1 MPCTNSVASEDFA
+1 MSCTNSVASEDFA
-14 DFIAPYF
+14 EFIAPYF
-21 TAPEEFMRSQG
+21 TTPEEFIRSQG

-48 PLSTVTPFTYTS
+48 PLSTVTPSTYTS

-79 TAGITAASELP
+79 AAGITPAGELP
-90 VLGNQGAGVIVGF
+90 VLNNQGAGVIVGF

-127 WDQTI
+127 WDQTNN
-132 EPTTALDTGAF
+132 
-143 QDSDK
+143 SD
-148 PRSISEE
+148 
-155 FNSEDSRNLNL
+155 
-166 SVNSNSSTNSSNFD
+166 NSNNIEN
-180 YINNGS
+180 
-186 LETAFDFP
+186 ETAKPFSAFS

-203 AQINQALNSDDPAS
+203 EEINLALNSDNPAS

-239 DERAGFSGAAPRAS
+239 DERAGFSGAAPQAS

-268 FYLIQDGTD
+268 FYLIQDGAE

-378 WAEDVG
+378 WAENMG
-384 VYTVGFISPTG
+384 AYTVGFISPTG

-411 SFLLEQSQITVY
+411 SFLLEQTQITVY

-430 AGSQF
+430 SGSQF
-435 IFMRFEKP
+435 IFMRFENP

-452 RNSLDIRETFHLW
+452 RNSLDIRETFHIW

-478 LRPDPDTI
+478 LRPDPDTTI
-486 VTDPGNAQYPITVTA
+486 TDPGNARYPITVTA
-501 YDHTRNSIYIH
+501 YDHTKNSIYIH
-512 ASRGYSRSGQIKPDL
+512 ASRGYSLSGRIKPDL
-527 AAPGVNILGASA
+527 AAPGVNILGASV

-552 SAAHLAGAAAILLH
+552 SAAHLAGAAAILLN
-566 WGVLDGNY
+566 WGVLNANY

-605 GTLDLY
+605 GTLNLY
-611 EAFLRLRN
+611 EAFLHLRN
-619 I
+619 L

>member
-1 MPCTNSVASEDFA
+1 MSCTNSVASEDFA

-21 TAPEEFMRSQG
+21 TTPEEFIRSQG

-48 PLSTVTPFTYTS
+48 PLSTVTPSTYTS

-79 TAGITAASELP
+79 AAGITPARELP
-90 VLGNQGAGVIVGF
+90 VLNNQGAGVIVGF

-113 LFRNADG
+113 LFRNVDG

-127 WDQTI
+127 WDQTNN
-132 EPTTALDTGAF
+132 
-143 QDSDK
+143 SD
-148 PRSISEE
+148 
-155 FNSEDSRNLNL
+155 
-166 SVNSNSSTNSSNFD
+166 NSNNIEN
-180 YINNGS
+180 
-186 LETAFDFP
+186 ETVKPFSAFS

-203 AQINQALNSDDPAS
+203 EEINLALNSDNPAS

-239 DERAGFSGAAPRAS
+239 DERAGFSGAAPQAS

-268 FYLIQDGTD
+268 FYLIQDGAE

-308 GTNMG
+308 GTNIG

-355 ADTDEVTA
+355 ASTDEVTA

-378 WAEDVG
+378 WAENMG

-411 SFLLEQSQITVY
+411 SFLLEQTQITVY

-435 IFMRFEKP
+435 IFMRFENP

-465 LPVRGFISDETYF
+465 LPVRGFITDETYF

-486 VTDPGNAQYPITVTA
+486 ITDPGNARYPITVTA
-501 YDHTRNSIYIH
+501 YDHTKNSIYIH
-512 ASRGYSRSGQIKPDL
+512 ASRGYSLSGRIKPDL
-527 AAPGVNILGASA
+527 AAPGVNILGASV

-552 SAAHLAGAAAILLH
+552 SAAHLAGAAAILLN
-566 WGVLDGNY
+566 WGVLNANY

-611 EAFLRLRN
+611 EAFLHLRN
-619 I
+619 L

>member
-1 MPCTNSVASEDFA
+1 MSCTNSVASEDFA

-21 TAPEEFMRSQG
+21 TTPEEFIRSQG

-48 PLSTVTPFTYTS
+48 PLSTVTPSTYTS

-79 TAGITAASELP
+79 AAGITPAGELP
-90 VLGNQGAGVIVGF
+90 VLNNQGAGVIVGF

-113 LFRNADG
+113 LFRNVDG

-127 WDQTI
+127 WDQTNN
-132 EPTTALDTGAF
+132 
-143 QDSDK
+143 SD
-148 PRSISEE
+148 
-155 FNSEDSRNLNL
+155 
-166 SVNSNSSTNSSNFD
+166 NSNNIEN
-180 YINNGS
+180 
-186 LETAFDFP
+186 ETVKPFSAFS

-203 AQINQALNSDDPAS
+203 EEINLALNSDNPAS

-239 DERAGFSGAAPRAS
+239 DERAGFSGAAPQAS

-268 FYLIQDGTD
+268 FYLIQDGAE

-355 ADTDEVTA
+355 ASTDEVTA

-378 WAEDVG
+378 WAENMG

-411 SFLLEQSQITVY
+411 SFLLEQTQITVY

-435 IFMRFEKP
+435 IFMRFENP

-452 RNSLDIRETFHLW
+452 RNSLDIRETFHIW

-478 LRPDPDTI
+478 LRPDPDTTI
-486 VTDPGNAQYPITVTA
+486 TDPGNARYPITVTA
-501 YDHTRNSIYIH
+501 YDHTKNSIYIH
-512 ASRGYSRSGQIKPDL
+512 ASRGYSLSGRIKPDL
-527 AAPGVNILGASA
+527 AAPGVNILGASV

-552 SAAHLAGAAAILLH
+552 SAAHLAGAAAILLN
-566 WGVLDGNY
+566 WGVLNANY

-605 GTLDLY
+605 GTLNLY
-611 EAFLRLRN
+611 EAFLHLRN
-619 I
+619 L

>member
-1 MPCTNSVASEDFA
+1 MSCTNSVASEDFA

-21 TAPEEFMRSQG
+21 TTPEEFIRSQG

-79 TAGITAASELP
+79 AAGITTASGLP
-90 VLGNQGAGVIVGF
+90 ALGNQGAGVIVGF

-108 NYTDS
+108 NYMDP
-113 LFRNADG
+113 LFRNVDG
-120 STRIIGI
+120 STRIVGI
-127 WDQTI
+127 WDQTNN
-132 EPTTALDTGAF
+132 
-143 QDSDK
+143 SD
-148 PRSISEE
+148 
-155 FNSEDSRNLNL
+155 
-166 SVNSNSSTNSSNFD
+166 NSNNMENEAAKPFS
-180 YINNGS
+180 
-186 LETAFDFP
+186 AFS

-203 AQINQALNSDDPAS
+203 EEINLALNSDNPAS

-239 DERAGFSGAAPRAS
+239 DERAGFSGAAPQAS

-268 FYLIQDGTD
+268 FYLIQDGAE

-313 SHMGMSRLGQYLNQV
+313 SHLGMSRLGQYLNQV

-342 ETGARHHFRAVMD
+342 ETGARHHFQAVMD

-378 WAEDVG
+378 WAADVG

-395 EVARE
+395 EVTRG

-411 SFLLEQSQITVY
+411 SFLLEQTRITVY

-435 IFMRFEKP
+435 IFMRFENP

-452 RNSLDIRETFHLW
+452 QNSLDIRETFHLW

-478 LRPDPDTI
+478 LRPNPDTI
-486 VTDPGNAQYPITVTA
+486 ITDPGNAQYPITVTA

-527 AAPGVNILGASA
+527 AAPGVNILGASS

-552 SAAHLAGAAAILLH
+552 SAAHLAGAAAILLN
-566 WGVLDGNY
+566 WGILDGNY

-605 GTLDLY
+605 GMLDLY

-619 I
+619 L

>member
-1 MPCTNSVASEDFA
+1 MSCTNSVASEDFA

-21 TAPEEFMRSQG
+21 TTPEEFIRSQG

-48 PLSTVTPFTYTS
+48 PLSTVTPSTYTS

-79 TAGITAASELP
+79 AAGITAAGELP
-90 VLGNQGAGVIVGF
+90 VLNNQGAGVIVGF

-113 LFRNADG
+113 LFRNVDG

-127 WDQTI
+127 WDQTNN
-132 EPTTALDTGAF
+132 
-143 QDSDK
+143 SD
-148 PRSISEE
+148 
-155 FNSEDSRNLNL
+155 
-166 SVNSNSSTNSSNFD
+166 NSNNIEN
-180 YINNGS
+180 
-186 LETAFDFP
+186 ETVKPFSAFS

-203 AQINQALNSDDPAS
+203 EEINLALNSDNPAS

-239 DERAGFSGAAPRAS
+239 DERAGFSGAAPQAS

-268 FYLIQDGTD
+268 FYLIQDGAE

-308 GTNMG
+308 GTNIG

-355 ADTDEVTA
+355 ASTDEVTA

-378 WAEDVG
+378 WAENMG

-411 SFLLEQSQITVY
+411 SFLLEQTQITVY

-435 IFMRFEKP
+435 IFMRFENP

-465 LPVRGFISDETYF
+465 LPVRGFITDETYF

-486 VTDPGNAQYPITVTA
+486 ITDPGNARYPITVTA
-501 YDHTRNSIYIH
+501 YDHTKNSIYIH
-512 ASRGYSRSGQIKPDL
+512 ASRGYSLSGRIKPDL
-527 AAPGVNILGASA
+527 AAPGVNILGASV

-552 SAAHLAGAAAILLH
+552 SAAHLAGAAAILLN
-566 WGVLDGNY
+566 WGVLNANY

-611 EAFLRLRN
+611 EAFLHLRN
-619 I
+619 L

>member
-1 MPCTNSVASEDFA
+1 MSCTNSVASEDFA

-21 TAPEEFMRSQG
+21 TTPEEFIRSQG

-48 PLSTVTPFTYTS
+48 PLSTVTPSTYTS
-60 YTYSAVPKL
+60 STYSAVPKL

-79 TAGITAASELP
+79 AAGITPAGELP
-90 VLGNQGAGVIVGF
+90 VLNNQGAGVIVGF
-103 VDTGI
+103 VDMGI

-113 LFRNADG
+113 LFRNVDG

-127 WDQTI
+127 WDQTNN
-132 EPTTALDTGAF
+132 
-143 QDSDK
+143 SD
-148 PRSISEE
+148 
-155 FNSEDSRNLNL
+155 
-166 SVNSNSSTNSSNFD
+166 NSNNIEN
-180 YINNGS
+180 
-186 LETAFDFP
+186 ETAKPFSAFS

-203 AQINQALNSDDPAS
+203 EEINLALNSDNPAS

-239 DERAGFSGAAPRAS
+239 DERAGFSGAAPQAS

-268 FYLIQDGTD
+268 FYLIQDGAE

-378 WAEDVG
+378 WAENMG
-384 VYTVGFISPTG
+384 AYTVGFISPTG

-411 SFLLEQSQITVY
+411 SFLLEQTQITVY

-430 AGSQF
+430 SGSQF
-435 IFMRFEKP
+435 IFMRFENP

-452 RNSLDIRETFHLW
+452 RNSLDIRETFHIW

-478 LRPDPDTI
+478 LRPDPDTTI
-486 VTDPGNAQYPITVTA
+486 TDPGNARYPITVTA
-501 YDHTRNSIYIH
+501 YDHTKNSIYIH
-512 ASRGYSRSGQIKPDL
+512 ASRGYSLSGQIKPDL
-527 AAPGVNILGASA
+527 AAPGVNILGASV

-552 SAAHLAGAAAILLH
+552 SAAHLAGAAAILLN
-566 WGVLDGNY
+566 WGVLNANY

-605 GTLDLY
+605 GTLNLY
-611 EAFLRLRN
+611 EAFLHLRN
-619 I
+619 L

>member
-1 MPCTNSVASEDFA
+1 MSCTNSVASEDFA

-21 TAPEEFMRSQG
+21 TTPEEFIRSQG

-48 PLSTVTPFTYTS
+48 PLSTVTPSTYTS

-79 TAGITAASELP
+79 AAGITPAGELP
-90 VLGNQGAGVIVGF
+90 VLNNQGAGVIVGF

-127 WDQTI
+127 WDQTNN
-132 EPTTALDTGAF
+132 
-143 QDSDK
+143 SD
-148 PRSISEE
+148 
-155 FNSEDSRNLNL
+155 
-166 SVNSNSSTNSSNFD
+166 NSNNIEN
-180 YINNGS
+180 
-186 LETAFDFP
+186 ETAKPFSAFS

-203 AQINQALNSDDPAS
+203 EEINLALNSDNPAS

-239 DERAGFSGAAPRAS
+239 DERAGFSGAAPQAS

-268 FYLIQDGTD
+268 FYLIRDGAD

-378 WAEDVG
+378 WAENMG
-384 VYTVGFISPTG
+384 AYTVGFISPTG

-411 SFLLEQSQITVY
+411 SFLLEQTQITVY

-430 AGSQF
+430 SGSQF
-435 IFMRFEKP
+435 IFMRFENP

-452 RNSLDIRETFHLW
+452 RNSLDIRETFHIW

-478 LRPDPDTI
+478 LRPDPDTTI
-486 VTDPGNAQYPITVTA
+486 TDPGNARYPITVTA
-501 YDHTRNSIYIH
+501 YDHTKNSIYIH
-512 ASRGYSRSGQIKPDL
+512 ASRGYSLSGQIKPDL
-527 AAPGVNILGASA
+527 AAPGVNILGASV

-552 SAAHLAGAAAILLH
+552 SAAHLAGAAAILLN
-566 WGVLDGNY
+566 WGVLNANY

-605 GTLDLY
+605 GTLNLY
-611 EAFLRLRN
+611 EAFLHLRN
-619 I
+619 L

>member
-1 MPCTNSVASEDFA
+1 MSCTNSVASEDFA

-21 TAPEEFMRSQG
+21 TTPEEFIRSQG

-48 PLSTVTPFTYTS
+48 PLSTVTPSTYTS

-79 TAGITAASELP
+79 AAGITPAGELP
-90 VLGNQGAGVIVGF
+90 VLNNQGAGVIVGF

-113 LFRNADG
+113 LFRNVDG

-127 WDQTI
+127 WDQTNN
-132 EPTTALDTGAF
+132 
-143 QDSDK
+143 SD
-148 PRSISEE
+148 
-155 FNSEDSRNLNL
+155 
-166 SVNSNSSTNSSNFD
+166 NSNNIEN
-180 YINNGS
+180 
-186 LETAFDFP
+186 ETAKPFSAFS

-203 AQINQALNSDDPAS
+203 EEINLALNSDNPAS

-239 DERAGFSGAAPRAS
+239 DERAGFSGAAPQAS

-268 FYLIQDGTD
+268 FYLIRDGAD

-378 WAEDVG
+378 WAENMG
-384 VYTVGFISPTG
+384 AYTVGFISPTG

-400 ISVPLRGENTV
+400 ISIPLRGENTV
-411 SFLLEQSQITVY
+411 SFLLEQTQITVY

-430 AGSQF
+430 SGSQF
-435 IFMRFEKP
+435 IFMRFENP

-452 RNSLDIRETFHLW
+452 RNSLDIRETFHIW

-486 VTDPGNAQYPITVTA
+486 ITDPGNARYPITVTA
-501 YDHTRNSIYIH
+501 YDHTKNSIYIH
-512 ASRGYSRSGQIKPDL
+512 ASRGYSLSGRIKPDL
-527 AAPGVNILGASA
+527 AAPGVNILGASV

-552 SAAHLAGAAAILLH
+552 SAAHLAGAAAILLN
-566 WGVLDGNY
+566 WGVLNANY

-605 GTLDLY
+605 GTLNLY
-611 EAFLRLRN
+611 EAFLHLRN
-619 I
+619 L

>member
-1 MPCTNSVASEDFA
+1 MSCTNSVASEDFA

-21 TAPEEFMRSQG
+21 TTPEEFIRSQG

-48 PLSTVTPFTYTS
+48 PLSTVTPSTYTS

-79 TAGITAASELP
+79 AAGITAAGELP
-90 VLGNQGAGVIVGF
+90 VLNNQGAGVIVGF

-113 LFRNADG
+113 LFRNVDG

-127 WDQTI
+127 WDQTNN
-132 EPTTALDTGAF
+132 
-143 QDSDK
+143 SD
-148 PRSISEE
+148 
-155 FNSEDSRNLNL
+155 
-166 SVNSNSSTNSSNFD
+166 NSNNIEN
-180 YINNGS
+180 
-186 LETAFDFP
+186 ETAKPISAFS

-203 AQINQALNSDDPAS
+203 EEINLALNSDNPAS

-230 LASIAAGNR
+230 LASIAAGNQ
-239 DERAGFSGAAPRAS
+239 DERAGFSGAAPQAS

-268 FYLIQDGTD
+268 FYLIRDGAD

-308 GTNMG
+308 GTNIG

-355 ADTDEVTA
+355 ASTDEVTA

-378 WAEDVG
+378 WAENMG

-411 SFLLEQSQITVY
+411 SFLLEQTQITVY

-435 IFMRFEKP
+435 IFMRFENP

-452 RNSLDIRETFHLW
+452 RNSLDIRETFHIW
-465 LPVRGFISDETYF
+465 LPVRGFITDETYF

-486 VTDPGNAQYPITVTA
+486 ITDPGNARYPITVTA
-501 YDHTRNSIYIH
+501 YDHTKNSIYIH
-512 ASRGYSRSGQIKPDL
+512 ASRGYSLSGRIKPDL
-527 AAPGVNILGASA
+527 AAPGVNILGASV

-552 SAAHLAGAAAILLH
+552 SAAHLAGAAAILLN
-566 WGVLDGNY
+566 WGVLNANY

-605 GTLDLY
+605 GTLNLY
-611 EAFLRLRN
+611 EAFLHLRN
-619 I
+619 L